1 MHPGFVNS
9 NFGNNNNFYLK
20 FLINFARN
28 FISISTKKG
37 SETIVFLAE
46 SNQVKE
52 ISGKYFYKKKEKKSS
67 SYSYNKDIAKTV
79 WIKTLSYL

>member
-20 FLINFARN
+20 SLINFVRN

-37 SETIVFLAE
+37 SETIIYLTE
-46 SNQVKE
+46 SDQIKN
-52 ISGKYFYKKKEKKSS
+52 ISGKYFYKKKEIKSS
-67 SYSYNKDIAKTV
+67 LYSYNEEIAKNV